1 MSARNIKITRYYPA
15 KIIHPMPAGECVFC
29 LDYGDDLLKIQGK
42 CKAITVCKRCLSE
55 INNIY
60 MTGKGDFINEEDGSI

>member
-1 MSARNIKITRYYPA
+1 
-15 KIIHPMPAGECVFC
+15 MPAGECVFC